1 MVDFLVLGY
10 YASDECFFS
19 LFGVGM
25 HFSDC
30 KGKRFFFFLQ
40 HFDMEILFKMK

>member
-19 LFGVGM
+19 LFGGGM
-25 HFSDC
+25 HLLDC
-30 KGKRFFFFLQ
+30 KGKRFFFYATL
-40 HFDMEILFKMK
+40 

>member
-19 LFGVGM
+19 LFGGGM
-25 HFSDC
+25 HLLDC
-30 KGKRFFFFLQ
+30 KGKRFFFMQ
-40 HFDMEILFKMK
+40 HFSVEIVFKMK